1 VPTSI
6 RLDPSSEQI
15 VRQVAHRTRRT
26 KSEVIRDA
34 IRRLA
39 EDTPTPTGGTVAD
52 LVADLVGTVRGGDR
66 HYASRSEAVLRR
78 MLALRRR
85 TR

>member
-1 VPTSI
+1 MPTSI
-6 RLDPSSEQI
+6 RLDPGTEQI
-15 VRQVAHRTRRT
+15 VRRIAYRTRRT

-39 EDTPTPTGGTVAD
+39 EDTPAPTGGTVAD

-66 HYASRSEAVLRR
+66 HYASRSEEVLRR
-78 MLALRRR
+78 MFALRRR